1 MEGWLSGRRHTTRN
15 RAGVKAPRGFKSLP
29 LRKLKNEQ
37 QKTLILRHIL
47 KTKFTKTAKP

>member
-1 MEGWLSGRRHTTRN
+1 
-15 RAGVKAPRGFKSLP
+15 
-29 LRKLKNEQ
+29 LKNEQ